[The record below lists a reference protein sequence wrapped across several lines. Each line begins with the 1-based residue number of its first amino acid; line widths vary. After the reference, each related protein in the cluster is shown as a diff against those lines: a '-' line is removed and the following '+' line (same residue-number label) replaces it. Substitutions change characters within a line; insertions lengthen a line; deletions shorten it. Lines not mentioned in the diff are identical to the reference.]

1 MNNNMSSSRRINV
14 DAKMLQKMIFIYNS
28 LQDGWNV
35 NKKNGNYVFK
45 KKHEGKKEILN
56 DDYLSSFIKHNSKIE
71 INLE

>member
-1 MNNNMSSSRRINV
+1 MNNNTSSSRKINV

-35 NKKNGNYVFK
+35 IKKNDNYIFK

-56 DDYLSSFIKHNSKIE
+56 DTFLSTFIKQNSKIE